1 MTSKEEQS
9 RHLPAVMDSKQAA
22 EYLGVSYG
30 RLRNLLWLGLGP
42 KSFSFGKRDR
52 RFRVSDLDAF
62 IAAKVG
68 DRAPGGMPPTPTVKR
83 GPGRP
88 RKGRTSF
95 AVIMAVGVVSAVLFV
110 MMVFIAMMR

>member
-1 MTSKEEQS
+1 MASKEEHS
-9 RHLPAVMDSKQAA
+9 RRLPAVMDSKQAA
-22 EYLGVSYG
+22 EYLGLSYG

-68 DRAPGGMPPTPTVKR
+68 DVAPATAVKR
-83 GPGRP
+83 SPGRP
-88 RKGRTSF
+88 RKGRTSIA
-95 AVIMAVGVVSAVLFV
+95 AVIAVSVLAVALVVAWII
-110 MMVFIAMMR
+110 IAASMH

>member
-1 MTSKEEQS
+1 MTSKDEQS
-9 RHLPAVMDSKQAA
+9 RRLPAVMDSKQAA

-30 RLRNLLWLGLGP
+30 RLRNLIWLGLGP

-68 DRAPGGMPPTPTVKR
+68 DVPAEPVVKR
-83 GPGRP
+83 RPGRP
-88 RKGRTSF
+88 RKGRTDF
-95 AVIMAVGVVSAVLFV
+95 VVIMAVGVAAVAIGVVWLIVAAFGH
-110 MMVFIAMMR
+110 

>member
-1 MTSKEEQS
+1 MASKEEQS
-9 RHLPAVMDSKQAA
+9 RRLPAVMDSKQAA

-68 DRAPGGMPPTPTVKR
+68 DVAPAAVVQR

-88 RKGRTSF
+88 RKGRTSIA
-95 AVIMAVGVVSAVLFV
+95 AVIAVSVLAVAI
-110 MMVFIAMMR
+110 MVAWIVIGGLWR

>member
-1 MTSKEEQS
+1 MASKEEQS
-9 RHLPAVMDSKQAA
+9 RRLPAVMDSKQAA

-68 DRAPGGMPPTPTVKR
+68 DVPAEPVVKR

-88 RKGRTSF
+88 RKGRTSIA
-95 AVIMAVGVVSAVLFV
+95 AVIAVSVLAVAIAVAWV
-110 MMVFIAMMR
+110 MIGGFWR

>member
-1 MTSKEEQS
+1 MTSKDEQS
-9 RHLPAVMDSKQAA
+9 RRLPAVMDSRQAA

-42 KSFSFGKRDR
+42 RSFSFGKRDR

-68 DRAPGGMPPTPTVKR
+68 DVAPAAVVKR

-88 RKGRTSF
+88 RKGHTSIA
-95 AVIMAVGVVSAVLFV
+95 AVITVGVLAVA
-110 MMVFIAMMR
+110 IAVAWIAIGAFWR

>member
-1 MTSKEEQS
+1 MASKEEQS
-9 RHLPAVMDSKQAA
+9 RRLPAVMDSKQAA

-68 DRAPGGMPPTPTVKR
+68 DVAPTTAIKR

-88 RKGRTSF
+88 RKGRTSVA
-95 AVIMAVGVVSAVLFV
+95 AVIAVSVLAVTIVAAWLI
-110 MMVFIAMMR
+110 IAASMR